1 MMWKLQGNGEPVD
14 WLVEMARFDEET
26 LFDHLARRGE
36 LDRHDMENLAGAIV
50 RLHGIAEKRT
60 DHGGRS
66 GMAAI
71 IDGNAKTFEEFAEG
85 VLDPAE
91 VKRLNDECR
100 RLLDDSARFLDAR
113 RAAGLVRHCHG
124 DLHLRNICIFDGE
137 PTLFDAIEFSEE
149 LSNIDVLYDLAFL
162 LMDLDH
168 RDLRRLANIVLNR
181 YLDITADTGGLKAM
195 PLFLAV
201 RAAIRSHVNAAMA
214 ATLDDGEGMCSEARS
229 YLGMALAYASPPPA
243 RVVAVGGLS
252 GSGKSRLGRELAPYL
267 GVSPGARLARSDAL
281 RKRLAGVPLLAR
293 LGAEGYSREMTE
305 RTYRELY
312 EEARTALDAGYS
324 VVADAV
330 FAKPEQRQAIAA
342 VAAEAGVPFQG
353 IWLEAPSEIMEQRV
367 RDRRQNISDA
377 TADVVRQQLAYDL
390 GPLTWP
396 RIDSSGPRQETV
408 SQGLRLLAL

>member
-1 MMWKLQGNGEPVD
+1 M
-14 WLVEMARFDEET
+14 
-26 LFDHLARRGE
+26 
-36 LDRHDMENLAGAIV
+36 
-50 RLHGIAEKRT
+50 AEKST

-85 VLDPAE
+85 GLDPAE
-91 VKRLNDECR
+91 VDRLNGECR
-100 RLLDDSARFLDAR
+100 RLLDDGARFLEAR
-113 RAAGLVRHCHG
+113 RAAGFVRHCHG
-124 DLHLRNICIFDGE
+124 DLHLRNICMYDGE
-137 PTLFDAIEFSEE
+137 PTLFDAIEFSKR

-168 RDLRRLANIVLNR
+168 RDLRHLANIVLNR

-201 RAAIRSHVNAAMA
+201 RAAIRSHVNAAMT
-214 ATLDDGEGMCSEARS
+214 ATVGGGVDDQKTGQEARS
-229 YLGMALAYASPPPA
+229 YLSLALAYVSPPPA

-252 GSGKSRLGRELAPYL
+252 GSGKSRLGRELAPYM
-267 GVSPGARLARSDAL
+267 GAPPGARLVRSDVM
-281 RKRLAGVPLLAR
+281 RKRLAGISLLAR
-293 LGAEGYSREMTE
+293 LGAEGYTEEMTE

-324 VVADAV
+324 VIADGV
-330 FAKPEQRQAIAA
+330 FAKLKQRQAIEA

-353 IWLEAPSEIMEQRV
+353 IWLEAPRETMEQRI
-367 RDRRQNISDA
+367 RDRRQNVSDA
-377 TADVVRQQLAYDL
+377 TADVVRKQLSYDL

-396 RIDSSGPRQETV
+396 RIDSSGPREETV